1 MKIDHA
7 HRSFLAMATPSDET
21 DYDVQRDFARE
32 PQRQS
37 TNRNS
42 QTFAQEAFAQTKVME
57 LYVKTCSVLQPRK
70 YLVDTFQET
79 VLWRQ
84 PLLSVLL
91 YLCVHSAFWSV
102 STLGK
107 YANYVVR
114 RIFDISSRDAT

>member
-1 MKIDHA
+1 
-7 HRSFLAMATPSDET
+7 MATPSDET
-21 DYDVQRDFARE
+21 GYDVQRDFAHE

-37 TNRNS
+37 TSRTS
-42 QTFAQEAFAQTKVME
+42 QTFAQEAFAQEKATE
-57 LYVKTCSVLQPRK
+57 LYVKTCGVLQPRK

-107 YANYVVR
+107 FPNYVVR
-114 RIFDISSRDAT
+114 RVFDVSSQDAT

>member
-1 MKIDHA
+1 
-7 HRSFLAMATPSDET
+7 MATPSDET
-21 DYDVQRDFARE
+21 GYDVQRDFAHE

-37 TNRNS
+37 TNRSS
-42 QTFAQEAFAQTKVME
+42 QTFAQEAFAQTKVTE

-107 YANYVVR
+107 YANHVVR
-114 RIFDISSRDAT
+114 RIVDISGGDAT